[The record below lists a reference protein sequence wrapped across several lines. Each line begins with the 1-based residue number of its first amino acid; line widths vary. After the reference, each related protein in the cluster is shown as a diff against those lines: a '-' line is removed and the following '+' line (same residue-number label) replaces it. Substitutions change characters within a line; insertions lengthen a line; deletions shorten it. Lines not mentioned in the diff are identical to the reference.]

1 MMTQTEWN
9 TYWADVEANSTPE
22 VIAEPEREA
31 REAREAARFRCVLC
45 HGSKALSIV
54 WSVSF
59 GETSDRAEQV
69 VVCGNC
75 RKFCDVCEQY
85 RVEDEVHSHR
95 ESGTGMCDRCRLVM
109 FVENDQFSRVA
120 YHRQELAQW
129 DGADGPVAFEG
140 AKLLEELKRSE
151 LELIARTAVAR

>member
-1 MMTQTEWN
+1 MELQ
-9 TYWADVEANSTPE
+9 
-22 VIAEPEREA
+22 
-31 REAREAARFRCVLC
+31 CVLC
-45 HGSKALSIV
+45 CGHENLSIV

-59 GETSDRAEQV
+59 GRSHDKAEQV
-69 VVCGNC
+69 VVCRNC
-75 RKFCDVCEQY
+75 RKYCDGCEQY

-95 ESGTGMCDRCRLVM
+95 DSGTGMCDRCRLVM

-140 AKLLEELKRSE
+140 AKLLDELKRSE
-151 LELIARTAVAR
+151 RELVARQGGA